1 MALTSGTRLGPYAIT
16 ARIGVGGM
24 GEVYRATDTTLDRQV
39 AIKVLPES
47 LASDAERIARFER
60 EAKTLAS
67 LNHPNIATVYG
78 FEKSSGV
85 HALVMELVEGPT
97 LADRIAKGAIPVDDA
112 LPIAKQIAEA
122 LETAH
127 EQGIIHRDL
136 KPANVKLRP
145 DGVVKVLDFGLAKA
159 LEPTGAMSPGLSQSP
174 TITTPAMTR
183 AGMILGTAA
192 YMSPE
197 QARGKPVDRR
207 SDIWALGCVLYEM
220 LTGRHTFPGEDV
232 TDILGA
238 VLHKEP
244 DWTALPETTSA
255 SIRTLLRRCLQKD
268 KDRRSRDAAE
278 IRLQIEETLT
288 APATETPSVRKAA
301 PPTPLLRR
309 AMPLVLASLVVGAII
324 AGLTVWN
331 LRPTP
336 VPRPISRLAVQLPPG
351 DRIEVS
357 LRPLVAISPDGS
369 HVVYAGSAAGGQ
381 LNLRRLDSPEIRP
394 IPGTQGGSNPFF
406 SPDGQWLGFFA
417 SQKLMKVALSGG
429 PALTLCD
436 ALQVWGATWGPDDT
450 IVFSGLDAD
459 GRSRLF
465 EVPAAGG
472 MPTALTQPA
481 SAGGAFGHAWPE
493 FLPGG
498 NTLLFTSATSNSMDN
513 AQIEALNLESGERR
527 VLVQGGTYPR
537 YAPTGHLVYHRD
549 GALMAVPFDPD
560 RVEVTGAPAPVLEG
574 VMSSLTAGGVPTG
587 SGVAQFGFSR
597 TGSLVYLAGGAQADE
612 RTLVWV
618 DRTGAVEPL
627 VAPPR
632 AYVHPALITGRQT
645 DWRQDYGRNDR
656 HLDLRH
662 SAGHIDAADV

>member
-498 NTLLFTSATSNSMDN
+498 NTLLFTSATSNSIG
-513 AQIEALNLESGERR
+513 QR
-527 VLVQGGTYPR
+527 
-537 YAPTGHLVYHRD
+537 
-549 GALMAVPFDPD
+549 PD
-560 RVEVTGAPAPVLEG
+560 
-574 VMSSLTAGGVPTG
+574 
-587 SGVAQFGFSR
+587 
-597 TGSLVYLAGGAQADE
+597 
-612 RTLVWV
+612 
-618 DRTGAVEPL
+618 
-627 VAPPR
+627 
-632 AYVHPALITGRQT
+632 
-645 DWRQDYGRNDR
+645 
-656 HLDLRH
+656 
-662 SAGHIDAADV
+662 